1 MAKFDWVEIYEELAD
16 KLLEYK
22 NNRKELLNIA
32 ERVIKKQNLEGYNEK
47 DSDRI
52 FNEIDPFTFFGMF
65 NRNLP
70 NEKRIEI
77 IQNLIEEFNLKG
89 VTINK
94 NCQFEGV
101 PVLAVTYWFFA
112 GENNRKEDDVDRL
125 WDLFESALLY
135 TKLPSEENVIK
146 FSDIFDKVVG
156 KKQNSYATRN
166 NVSDGL
172 FWIRPKTFLGL
183 DAKNIEY
190 IQNHGLLNKTD
201 IATQIIKKNNS
212 INTNKISGGVYLK
225 LCQICKEHIMKEF
238 PNTEKGYELCVFS
251 SSAYEE
257 NKEKE
262 IKRGIWIFQA
272 NPEDFPIEKKVSEK
286 AIIEWEKVTSN
297 GKRIKKDDIVYIWRS
312 GQNRGI
318 IGKAVVNKKKK
329 GDPIQRGKRNFS
341 RFSVFVKVEESYIPD
356 YISYKTF
363 QNSEILKN
371 SRIMKVPNETV
382 YSLSEEE
389 LLEIEKIKGD
399 RSLSESLE
407 TNDLFEKIYI
417 DDENIERLKSLLTRK
432 KNVILTGAPGVGKTF
447 LAKKIPALLTG
458 KEASDNVEFIQFHQ
472 NYGYEDFVEGFKPN
486 KEGGFDKADGIFKK
500 FCNKITPDKDY
511 FFIIDEI
518 NRGNLSKIFGELLM
532 LIENDKREDKIQL
545 MYSKEEFSVPK
556 NLYIIG
562 MMNTADRSITSVDY
576 ALRRRF
582 GFFNLS
588 PAFENEKFKKV
599 IEEKKSEKLNQ
610 VIYKI
615 KETNKE
621 IRKDLGDGFQIGH
634 SYFCKVDAEKELK
647 DIIDFEICPLID
659 EYYFDSEDK
668 AERFKKDLRGIFDAN

>member
-22 NNRKELLNIA
+22 NNRKELFHKLEKVLDNKSIEA
-32 ERVIKKQNLEGYNEK
+32 FKKHYGGVFG
-47 DSDRI
+47 D
-52 FNEIDPFTFFGMF
+52 IDPFTVFSTANRFGT
-65 NRNLP
+65 
-70 NEKRIEI
+70 EKRT
-77 IQNLIEEFNLKG
+77 KM
-89 VTINK
+89 
-94 NCQFEGV
+94 FELFKSAFKLESVIPASFDGV
-101 PVLAVTYWFFA
+101 PMPNAQNYWYFGETDNKGKDDMNNLWEFFSESI
-112 GENNRKEDDVDRL
+112 GLTVGNGTNFNN
-125 WDLFESALLY
+125 LFLKMVK
-135 TKLPSEENVIK
+135 TKKIK
-146 FSDIFDKVVG
+146 WTSIG
-156 KKQNSYATRN
+156 KLTM
-166 NVSDGL
+166 GL
-172 FWIRPKTFLGL
+172 FWIRPKFFLSL
-183 DAKNIEY
+183 DSKNIS
-190 IQNHGLLNKTD
+190 N
-201 IATQIIKKNNS
+201 IKKENILDGTELEKEIKDEKGN
-212 INTNKISGGVYLK
+212 INLDKIDGERYLK
-225 LCQICKEHIMKEF
+225 LCEICRNYVRKKYPETEEGMEF
-238 PNTEKGYELCVFS
+238 CVFS
-251 SSAYEE
+251 AMSDVNSQEKGKQEKIEKQKKEEVEKSKNAENVYSRTDGIEE
-257 NKEKE
+257 NV
-262 IKRGIWIFQA
+262 
-272 NPEDFPIEKKVSEK
+272 VSEK
-286 AIIEWEKVTSN
+286 
-297 GKRIKKDDIVYIWRS
+297 
-312 GQNRGI
+312 
-318 IGKAVVNKKKK
+318 
-329 GDPIQRGKRNFS
+329 
-341 RFSVFVKVEESYIPD
+341 
-356 YISYKTF
+356 
-363 QNSEILKN
+363 
-371 SRIMKVPNETV
+371 
-382 YSLSEEE
+382 E
-389 LLEIEKIKGD
+389 LV
-399 RSLSESLE
+399 
-407 TNDLFEKIYI
+407 EKIYI
-417 DDENIERLKSLLTRK
+417 DDENIERLKNLLKRK

-599 IEEKKSEKLNQ
+599 IEEKKNEKLNQ